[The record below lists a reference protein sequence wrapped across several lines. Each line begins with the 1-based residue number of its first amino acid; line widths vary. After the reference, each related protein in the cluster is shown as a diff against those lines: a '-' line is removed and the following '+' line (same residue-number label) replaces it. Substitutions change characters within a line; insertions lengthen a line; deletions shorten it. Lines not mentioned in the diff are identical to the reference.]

1 MVKARRVPEPAREA
15 VLTAPAPAT
24 VIEEWPSI
32 GYTNFYSLCK
42 SNRKQG
48 NDEFRVSRKW
58 RDSNCNTGPTDAE
71 AHKAGA
77 KWGYKLTID
86 DLDGYLYETEPV
98 KAEGTLNG

>member
-1 MVKARRVPEPAREA
+1 MPKTRRVPEPAREA
-15 VLTAPAPAT
+15 VLAPPAPA
-24 VIEEWPSI
+24 VIAEWPSI

>member
-1 MVKARRVPEPAREA
+1 MPKPRRVPEPAREA
-15 VLTAPAPAT
+15 VLAAPAPA
-24 VIEEWPSI
+24 VIAEWPSI

-48 NDEFRVSRKW
+48 NDEFRVSGKW

-77 KWGYKLTID
+77 KWGYQLTID
-86 DLDGYLYETEPV
+86 DLDGYLYTTEP
-98 KAEGTLNG
+98 KAEGTLDG